1 MAKRAYNDMEMKI
14 LQNYKKQTLIIC
26 VIEVVI
32 FVLLEFVL
40 KTSLLSTF
48 ELVCLYIIVPVT
60 FFVIRY
66 RLTFGVD
73 ESDLGTTLV
82 AGVVGTVS
90 MGITNGLSLIT
101 IIVLVPMWA
110 IVIATAYAYRAR
122 KG

>member
-1 MAKRAYNDMEMKI
+1 MAKRAYNDVELKF
-14 LQNYKKQTLIIC
+14 LRNYKKQTLIIC